1 MGLSIFTVV
10 CRIFLFLCG
19 PFYKSLLS
27 LLQYCFYVFDS
38 FWLQSMW
45 DLSSPTKDQSGEGG
59 NEFCFHPVVF
69 ETSVTVR

>member
-1 MGLSIFTVV
+1 MWTFLQIFIEFVT
-10 CRIFLFLCG
+10 ILFL
-19 PFYKSLLS
+19 
-27 LLQYCFYVFDS
+27 FYVFDS